1 MNSQYFQHL
10 TATLD
15 GVVKKLAAK
24 GIQPHRLAFGGEGPK
39 PGAETE
45 SANRCPLRISGQSGD
60 G

>member
-15 GVVKKLAAK
+15 DVAKELAAK

-39 PGAETE
+39 PA
-45 SANRCPLRISGQSGD
+45 Q
-60 G
+60 